1 MIDHDYHIGDLV
13 SYCDRP
19 AIVTFVGCKSTAA
32 DIICLDADIICL
44 DDYTV
49 MSVDTQHLHYLGPGK
64 QYLREAQTMA
74 RLYMLIE
81 KLGDRE

>member
-1 MIDHDYHIGDLV
+1 MTEHSYSVSDLV
-13 SYCDRP
+13 SYCERP
-19 AIVTFVGCKSTAA
+19 AMVTFVSST
-32 DIICLDADIICL
+32 DTVADIICL

-49 MSVDTQHLHYLGPGK
+49 MSIDTQHLHYLGPGR

-81 KLGDRE
+81 KLGDKEQ

>member
-1 MIDHDYHIGDLV
+1 MTEHDYSISDLV

-19 AIVTFVGCKSTAA
+19 AMVTFVSSTGKTA
-32 DIICLDADIICL
+32 DIVCL
-44 DDYTV
+44 DDYTA
-49 MSVDTQHLHYLGPGK
+49 MSTDTQHLHYLGPGK

-81 KLGDRE
+81 KLGDKE